1 MYRATKKFLLL
12 SGVLYFILLNNFTAG
27 EIAQRAFNRTGLSTF
42 FPFWKLKTAFRSGLA
57 KTNQRQRINR
67 FFFVKSF

>member
-27 EIAQRAFNRTGLSTF
+27 EIAQRAFNKTKLSKF
-42 FPFWKLKTAFRSGLA
+42 FPFWKSKTAFRSGLLR
-57 KTNQRQRINR
+57 KQ
-67 FFFVKSF
+67 VKDRELTASFL